1 MVQYIGVI
9 DTMNSSFRKKILAVI
24 VICLMA
30 LMSLPAVMGSNEYF
44 VENLDGN
51 ILYVGG
57 NGPGNYTT
65 IQDVERIMKVYR

>member
-1 MVQYIGVI
+1 
-9 DTMNSSFRKKILAVI
+9 MNSSFEKKSLAVI
-24 VICLMA
+24 VICLMM

-57 NGPGNYTT
+57 NGPGNYTN
-65 IQDVERIMKVYR
+65 IQDVETPYTFIMEYIMRW